1 MLCEDCQ
8 IDYENLDEA
17 HEEFIQVM
25 DGIDPGLLQKTTK
38 GPSLKDVVTFLT
50 DLTYFATEKN

>member
-8 IDYENLDEA
+8 IDYEDLDEA

-25 DGIDPGLLQKTTK
+25 DGIDPGLLQKPTK
-38 GPSLKDVVTFLT
+38 IPSIKDVGIF
-50 DLTYFATEKN
+50 

>member
-8 IDYENLDEA
+8 IDYEDLDKE

-25 DGIDPGLLQKTTK
+25 DGIDPGLL
-38 GPSLKDVVTFLT
+38 
-50 DLTYFATEKN
+50 

>member
-1 MLCEDCQ
+1 MLCEDCH

-25 DGIDPGLLQKTTK
+25 DGIDPGLLQKNNER
-38 GPSLKDVVTFLT
+38 PSIKDVGTF
-50 DLTYFATEKN
+50 